1 MEHLSFNP
9 RNLIVFALS
18 ITVIAFSICYDMSI
32 RENWMK
38 PPEFFLS
45 GAINYMPASSIG
57 AFGLILG
64 IACIPPVMLV
74 RYVQVEESAPGLRV
88 NKISLY
94 SSWIASFG
102 AFIVACFQARSNIHV
117 HLFGAGVFF
126 TFSLFVVLSQIY
138 IDRVTKDRI
147 PHGIGTNLRLG
158 IAFISV
164 GSLVTLAI
172 QGLMVLV
179 EYKGDVSKGT
189 PEGLKL
195 PMSVME
201 LTFFATCL
209 VVYASMIPDFGD
221 RRLRL
226 TVVKLSDEELDEGEA
241 MKPIV

>member
-1 MEHLSFNP
+1 M
-9 RNLIVFALS
+9 
-18 ITVIAFSICYDMSI
+18 
-32 RENWMK
+32 
-38 PPEFFLS
+38 
-45 GAINYMPASSIG
+45 
-57 AFGLILG
+57 
-64 IACIPPVMLV
+64 
-74 RYVQVEESAPGLRV
+74 
-88 NKISLY
+88 
-94 SSWIASFG
+94 
-102 AFIVACFQARSNIHV
+102 

-147 PHGIGTNLRLG
+147 PHGLGTNLRLG

-209 VVYASMIPDFGD
+209 AVYATMIPDFGD
-221 RRLRL
+221 RRLKL